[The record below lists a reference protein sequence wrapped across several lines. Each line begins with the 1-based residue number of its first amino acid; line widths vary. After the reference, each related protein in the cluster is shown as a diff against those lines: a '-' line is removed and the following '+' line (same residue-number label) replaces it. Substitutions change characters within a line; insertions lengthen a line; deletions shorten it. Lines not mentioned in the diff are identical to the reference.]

1 LLEETRPL
9 HTILLLFVADAPLPL
24 LRHGVRTDIA
34 EAPTACTVVGEAAG
48 RPSCPAVAGRDG
60 LPAIRTLTRR
70 PPDAA
75 VSVVTDRADEET
87 PSYALTY
94 GAAASLPK
102 RVGAGDLRDVLRRV
116 ARAESPSSMIACSR
130 HRSWPRM
137 RARSRAQ
144 PRDVAPEVA
153 SL

>member
-1 LLEETRPL
+1 MYGSGRGDRQDTRPA
-9 HTILLLFVADAPLPL
+9 T
-24 LRHGVRTDIA
+24 
-34 EAPTACTVVGEAAG
+34 
-48 RPSCPAVAGRDG
+48 AGRDG

-137 RARSRAQ
+137 RAVPRPAARRRAGGRV
-144 PRDVAPEVA
+144 PLIDDEGI
-153 SL
+153 

>member
-1 LLEETRPL
+1 VYGGGRGDRQ
-9 HTILLLFVADAPLPL
+9 DA
-24 LRHGVRTDIA
+24 R
-34 EAPTACTVVGEAAG
+34 
-48 RPSCPAVAGRDG
+48 PAVAGRDG

-102 RVGAGDLRDVLRRV
+102 RVGAGDLRDVLHRV
-116 ARAESPSSMIACSR
+116 ARREPLINSSS
-130 HRSWPRM
+130 S
-137 RARSRAQ
+137 Q
-144 PRDVAPEVA
+144 
-153 SL
+153 